1 MHQQPMFQTC
11 QPLIL
16 ASSSPRRIQLLS
28 QFGIVFEVIPAVIEE
43 APFPGEVPEKF
54 VRRMAESKA
63 YDVALHHPH
72 KWTVGADTL
81 ITLDGRSILG
91 KPGNRDDALS
101 ILRRLSGNTHQ
112 VITGF
117 CLTSPDKKITETQVE
132 STQVTFIDASDEML
146 HAYIATGEPL
156 DKAGA
161 YGIQGLGSILVREIK
176 GSCSNVIGLPL
187 SSLISLLMK
196 YKIIAPVP

>member
-1 MHQQPMFQTC
+1 MRQQPMFQTC

-28 QFGIVFEVIPAVIEE
+28 QFGLVFEAVPATINET
-43 APFPGEVPEKF
+43 PLPGEMPKKF

-63 YDVALHHPH
+63 YDVAQHHPH

-81 ITLDGRSILG
+81 ITLDGRVILG
-91 KPGNRDDALS
+91 KPENQDDALS
-101 ILRRLSGNTHQ
+101 ILQQLSGNTHQ
-112 VITGF
+112 VMTGL
-117 CLTSPDKKITETQVE
+117 CLCRLDKKIIETQVE
-132 STQVTFIDASDEML
+132 STQVTFIDASDEL
-146 HAYIATGEPL
+146 LQAYIATGEPM

-196 YKIIAPVP
+196 YKIIAPAA